1 MSIYGFVPATLVS
14 AVMECCIV
22 FYRCRCDAANIALD
36 NFVTIFTNYA
46 DMPMECP
53 AVLGILTG
61 GMGIGKASKLNTS
74 TTDGPGL
81 PLKWISRIAW
91 ATLVWHIVTIL
102 AGTVVRATGSGDGCG
117 SHWPLCNG
125 EVMPLAPTIKTI
137 IEITHRRISAFD
149 GLLVLLT
156 VGLVGFRFRFKHTA
170 THAALVMLVL
180 TGFEA
185 WIGKYIVNAGLVADN
200 KSMFRA
206 IWMSLH
212 LVNTFLLL
220 TSSAITAWC
229 ASNRPALRLRGQGP
243 VLATILLT
251 FVTMIVLGISGAIT
265 ALGDTLYPAQS
276 HQEVMRLAQADD
288 APAILRLRILHP
300 YIALSAGCFVVIVA
314 AMIRH
319 LRPSRDTAKW
329 SNFVVWLFVLQTAV
343 GGLNVWLKAPLVMQ
357 VLHLLMADAVW
368 ISMVFLSA
376 GALSA
381 DVVHLEDKDFAPA
394 VAPGAAAVLPATW
407 KDYLALTKPRVISLL
422 LLTTMTAMFVAAKGW
437 PGLGVFIAVFV
448 GGFLS
453 AGAANALNMV
463 IDRDIDARMERTKHR
478 PTVTSVIPGRNAF
491 AFAMSLAVMS
501 FLVLWLGANLV
512 AATASLGGLAF
523 YVVVYTLFLKRRT
536 TQNIVIGGAAG
547 CFPPLVGWAAV
558 TGDLGGALAWY
569 LFAIIFVWTPA
580 HFWALALMI
589 KDEYARVG
597 VPMLPSVAGDKA
609 TAIQIVVYA
618 VLTVVVSLIPWF
630 QGLVGL
636 IYAIAAIILGL
647 LLVGRSGILIQNTSR
662 PSAKSAYLF
671 SMLYLALL
679 FVAMAIDRSVLS

>member
-1 MSIYGFVPATLVS
+1 MYGFVPATFVS
-14 AVMECCIV
+14 VVLECYKV
-22 FYRCRCDAANIALD
+22 FYLCWSQAANNAL
-36 NFVTIFTNYA
+36 NKFVTIFTNYA
-46 DMPMECP
+46 DEQMDCP
-53 AVLGILTG
+53 VDLGILTG
-61 GMGIGKASKLNTS
+61 GMGTGQANKLTSS

-81 PLKWISRIAW
+81 PLRWISRIAW
-91 ATLVWHIVTIL
+91 VTLIWHVVTIL
-102 AGTVVRATGSGDGCG
+102 AGTIVRATGSGDGCG

-125 EVMPLAPTIKTI
+125 EVLPVAPTIKTI
-137 IEITHRRISAFD
+137 IEFTHRRISAFD
-149 GLLVLLT
+149 GLLVLIT
-156 VGLVGFRFRFKHTA
+156 VGLVGYRFRFRHTA

-185 WIGKYIVNAGLVADN
+185 WIGKYIVNAGLVAEN

-206 IWMSLH
+206 VWMSLH
-212 LVNTFLLL
+212 LVNTFVLL
-220 TSSAITAWC
+220 TSSAVTAWC
-229 ASNRPALRLRGQGP
+229 ASNRPAIRLRRQGP
-243 VLATILLT
+243 VLAVILLT

-265 ALGDTLYPAQS
+265 ALGDTLYPANS
-276 HQEVMRLAQADD
+276 HDEVMRLARADN

-300 YIALSAGCFVVIVA
+300 YIALSAGCFIVIVA
-314 AMIRH
+314 AMLKH
-319 LRPSRDTAKW
+319 LRPSRETARW
-329 SNFVVWLFVLQTAV
+329 GSMVGWLFVLQTAV
-343 GGLNVWLKAPLVMQ
+343 GGLNVWLRAPIPMQ
-357 VLHLLMADAVW
+357 VIHLLLADAVW
-368 ISMVFLSA
+368 LSMVFLSV

-381 DVVHLEDKDFAPA
+381 DVVHLEDKSFAPDLESGVP
-394 VAPGAAAVLPATW
+394 VAANATW

-422 LLTTMTAMFVAAKGW
+422 LLTSMTAMFVAAKGW
-437 PGLGVFIAVFV
+437 PGFGVFIAVFV

-463 IDRDIDARMERTKHR
+463 VDRDIDARMERTKHR

-491 AFAMSLAVMS
+491 AFAMTLAVLS

-618 VLTVVVSLIPWF
+618 VLTVAVSLLPWF

-636 IYAIAAIILGL
+636 IYAITAIILGL

>member
-1 MSIYGFVPATLVS
+1 MVCTV
-14 AVMECCIV
+14 
-22 FYRCRCDAANIALD
+22 D
-36 NFVTIFTNYA
+36 
-46 DMPMECP
+46 
-53 AVLGILTG
+53 LGILKA
-61 GMGIGKASKLNTS
+61 GMGTSKTSNLHTS

-81 PLKWISRIAW
+81 PLRWISRIAW
-91 ATLVWHIVTIL
+91 VTLIWHVVTIL

-125 EVMPLAPTIKTI
+125 EVLPVAPSIKTI
-137 IEITHRRISAFD
+137 IEFTHRRISAFD
-149 GLLVLLT
+149 GVLVLMT
-156 VGLVGFRFRFKHTA
+156 VGLVGFRFRFRHTA

-180 TGFEA
+180 TGLEA
-185 WIGKYIVNAGLVADN
+185 WIGKYIVNAGLVAEN

-212 LVNTFLLL
+212 LVNTFFLL

-229 ASNRPALRLRGQGP
+229 AGNRPALRLRNQGP
-243 VLATILLT
+243 VLATIVLT

-265 ALGDTLYPAQS
+265 ALGDTLYPAHS
-276 HQEVMRLAQADD
+276 HAEVMRLAQADN

-319 LRPSRDTAKW
+319 LRPSRDTARW
-329 SNFVVWLFVLQTAV
+329 SNAVVWLFVLQTAV
-343 GGLNVWLKAPLVMQ
+343 GGLNVWLKAPVVMQ
-357 VLHLLMADAVW
+357 VVHLLMADAVW
-368 ISMVFLSA
+368 VSMVFLSA
-376 GALSA
+376 GALST
-381 DVVHLEDKDFAPA
+381 DVVHLEDKNFAPEP
-394 VAPGAAAVLPATW
+394 VLGASPATPATW

-422 LLTTMTAMFVAAKGW
+422 LLTSMTAMFVAAKGW
-437 PGLGVFIAVFV
+437 PGVGIFVAVLI

-463 IDRDIDARMERTKHR
+463 VDRDIDARMERTKNR

-491 AFAMSLAVMS
+491 AFAMSLAVLS

-618 VLTVVVSLIPWF
+618 VLTVAVSLLPWF

>member
-1 MSIYGFVPATLVS
+1 M
-14 AVMECCIV
+14 
-22 FYRCRCDAANIALD
+22 FYLCSPQAANIGSH
-36 NFVTIFTNYA
+36 NFVTIFTNYV
-46 DMPMECP
+46 DQRMDCP
-53 AVLGILTG
+53 ADLGILTG
-61 GMGIGKASKLNTS
+61 GMRTGQAKQLNTS

-81 PLKWISRIAW
+81 PVKWISRIAW
-91 ATLVWHIVTIL
+91 VTLIWHVVTIL

-125 EVMPLAPTIKTI
+125 EVLPVAPSIKTI
-137 IEITHRRISAFD
+137 IEFTHRRVSAFD
-149 GLLVLLT
+149 GLLVLIT
-156 VGLVGFRFRFKHTA
+156 VGLVGFRFRFRHTA

-180 TGFEA
+180 TGLEA
-185 WIGKYIVNAGLVADN
+185 WIGKYIVNAGLVAEN

-212 LVNTFLLL
+212 LVNTFFLL
-220 TSSAITAWC
+220 TASAITAWC
-229 ASNRPALRLRGQGP
+229 ASNRPSIRLRNQGP

-251 FVTMIVLGISGAIT
+251 FITMIVLGISGAIT
-265 ALGDTLYPAQS
+265 ALGDTLYPASS
-276 HQEVMRLAQADD
+276 HDEVMRLARADN

-300 YIALSAGCFVVIVA
+300 YIALSSGCFVVIVA
-314 AMIRH
+314 AMLKH
-319 LRPSRDTAKW
+319 LRPCRDTARW
-329 SNFVVWLFVLQTAV
+329 SNIVVWLFVVQTAV
-343 GGLNVWLKAPLVMQ
+343 GGLNVWLKAPVFMQ
-357 VLHLLMADAVW
+357 VGHLLLADAVW
-368 ISMVFLSA
+368 VAMVFLSA
-376 GALSA
+376 GALST
-381 DVVHLEDKDFAPA
+381 DVVHLEDKNFGPEPA
-394 VAPGAAAVLPATW
+394 SGAAAVTNATW

-422 LLTTMTAMFVAAKGW
+422 LLTSMMAMFVAAKGW
-437 PGLGVFIAVFV
+437 PGLSVFIAVLI

-453 AGAANALNMV
+453 AGSANALNMV
-463 IDRDIDARMERTKHR
+463 VDRDIDARMERTKHR

-491 AFAMSLAVMS
+491 AFAMTLAVLS

-609 TAIQIVVYA
+609 TAIQIVIYA
-618 VLTVVVSLIPWF
+618 VLTVAVSLLPWF
-630 QGLVGL
+630 QGLVGI

>member
-1 MSIYGFVPATLVS
+1 MVCTL
-14 AVMECCIV
+14 
-22 FYRCRCDAANIALD
+22 D
-36 NFVTIFTNYA
+36 
-46 DMPMECP
+46 
-53 AVLGILTG
+53 LGILKA
-61 GMGIGKASKLNTS
+61 GMGTSKTS
-74 TTDGPGL
+74 NLQSSMTDGPGL
-81 PLKWISRIAW
+81 PLRWISRIAW
-91 ATLVWHIVTIL
+91 ATLIWHIVTIL

-125 EVMPLAPTIKTI
+125 EVLPVAPSIKTI
-137 IEITHRRISAFD
+137 IEFTHRRISAFD
-149 GLLVLLT
+149 GLLVLMTL
-156 VGLVGFRFRFKHTA
+156 GLVGFRFRFRHTA
-170 THAALVMLVL
+170 TYAALVMLVL
-180 TGFEA
+180 TGLEA
-185 WIGKYIVNAGLVADN
+185 WIGKYIVNAGLVAEN

-206 IWMSLH
+206 VWMSLH
-212 LVNTFLLL
+212 LVNTFFLL

-229 ASNRPALRLRGQGP
+229 AGNRPTLRLRNQGP
-243 VLATILLT
+243 VLATIFLT
-251 FVTMIVLGISGAIT
+251 FATLIVLGISGAIT
-265 ALGDTLYPAQS
+265 ALGDTLYPAHS
-276 HQEVMRLAQADD
+276 HEEVMRLARADN
-288 APAILRLRILHP
+288 APAVLRLRILHP
-300 YIALSAGCFVVIVA
+300 YIALSAGCFLVIVA
-314 AMIRH
+314 SMIRH
-319 LRPSRDTAKW
+319 LRPSRDTARW
-329 SNFVVWLFVLQTAV
+329 SNAVVWLFVIQTAV
-343 GGLNVWLKAPLVMQ
+343 GGLNVWLKAPVVMQ
-357 VLHLLMADAVW
+357 VLHLLLADAVW
-368 ISMVFLSA
+368 VSLVLLSA
-376 GALSA
+376 GALST
-381 DVVHLEDKDFAPA
+381 DVIHLEDKIFASDASVGASP
-394 VAPGAAAVLPATW
+394 VAPATW

-422 LLTTMTAMFVAAKGW
+422 LLTSMTAMFVAAKGW
-437 PGLGVFIAVFV
+437 PGFGIFIAVLI

-463 IDRDIDARMERTKHR
+463 VDRDIDARMERTKHR

-491 AFAMSLAVMS
+491 AFAMTLAVLS

-618 VLTVVVSLIPWF
+618 ILTVVVSLLPWF

-636 IYAIAAIILGL
+636 IYASAAVVLGL

-662 PSAKSAYLF
+662 PSAKNAYLF

-679 FVAMAIDRSVLS
+679 FVAMAIDRSILS

>member
-1 MSIYGFVPATLVS
+1 MA
-14 AVMECCIV
+14 
-22 FYRCRCDAANIALD
+22 
-36 NFVTIFTNYA
+36 
-46 DMPMECP
+46 
-53 AVLGILTG
+53 
-61 GMGIGKASKLNTS
+61 TS
-74 TTDGPGL
+74 TTRDPTASKPDGPGI
-81 PLKWISRIAW
+81 PLRWISRIAW
-91 ATLVWHIVTIL
+91 ATLIWHIVTIL

-125 EVMPLAPTIKTI
+125 EVLPVAPSIKTI
-137 IEITHRRISAFD
+137 IEFTHRRISAFD
-149 GLLVLLT
+149 GVLVLLT
-156 VGLVGFRFRFKHTA
+156 VGLVGYRFRFRHTA

-180 TGFEA
+180 TGLEA
-185 WIGKYIVNAGLVADN
+185 WIGKYIVNAGLVAEN

-206 IWMSLH
+206 VWMSLH

-229 ASNRPALRLRGQGP
+229 AGDRPGLRLRNQGP
-243 VLATILLT
+243 VFATIILT

-276 HQEVMRLAQADD
+276 HDEVMRLARADN

-300 YIALSAGCFVVIVA
+300 YIALSTGCFVVIVA

-319 LRPSRDTAKW
+319 LRPSADTSRW
-329 SNFVVWLFVLQTAV
+329 SNAVVWLFVVQTAV
-343 GGLNVWLKAPLVMQ
+343 GGINVWLKAPVVMQ
-357 VLHLLMADAVW
+357 VVHLLLADAVW
-368 ISMVFLSA
+368 VSMVFLSA

-381 DVVHLEDKDFAPA
+381 DVIHLEDKNFAPEPHVSA
-394 VAPGAAAVLPATW
+394 VSSSTATW

-422 LLTTMTAMFVAAKGW
+422 LLTSMAAMFVAAKGW
-437 PGLGVFIAVFV
+437 PGFGIFLAVLI

-463 IDRDIDARMERTKHR
+463 VDRDIDARMERTKHR
-478 PTVTSVIPGRNAF
+478 PTVTSLIPGRNAF
-491 AFAMSLAVMS
+491 AFAMTLAVLS
-501 FLVLWLGANLV
+501 FVILWLGANLV

-618 VLTVVVSLIPWF
+618 VLTVAVSLLPWF

-636 IYAIAAIILGL
+636 IYAIAAVILGL

>member
-1 MSIYGFVPATLVS
+1 MLYLCHCKPANV
-14 AVMECCIV
+14 
-22 FYRCRCDAANIALD
+22 ALYK
-36 NFVTIFTNYA
+36 FVTIFTNYA
-46 DMPMECP
+46 YQQMVCTVD
-53 AVLGILTG
+53 LGILKA
-61 GMGIGKASKLNTS
+61 GMGTSKTSNLQTS

-81 PLKWISRIAW
+81 PLRWISRIAW
-91 ATLVWHIVTIL
+91 ATLIWHIVTIL

-125 EVMPLAPTIKTI
+125 EVLPVAPSIKTI
-137 IEITHRRISAFD
+137 IEFTHRRISAFD
-149 GLLVLLT
+149 GVLVLLT
-156 VGLVGFRFRFKHTA
+156 VGLVGFRFRFRHTA

-180 TGFEA
+180 TGLEA
-185 WIGKYIVNAGLVADN
+185 WIGKYIVNAGLVAEN

-212 LVNTFLLL
+212 LVNTFFLL
-220 TSSAITAWC
+220 TSSAVTAWC
-229 ASNRPALRLRGQGP
+229 AGNRPALRLRNQGP
-243 VLATILLT
+243 VFATIVLT

-276 HQEVMRLAQADD
+276 HEEVMRLAQADN

-319 LRPSRDTAKW
+319 LRPSRDTARW
-329 SNFVVWLFVLQTAV
+329 SNTVVWLFVLQTAV
-343 GGLNVWLKAPLVMQ
+343 GGLNVWLKAPVVMQ
-357 VLHLLMADAVW
+357 VVHLLMADAVW
-368 ISMVFLSA
+368 VAMVFLSA
-376 GALSA
+376 GALST
-381 DVVHLEDKDFAPA
+381 DVIHLEDKNFAPE
-394 VAPGAAAVLPATW
+394 PETGALPPTAATW

-422 LLTTMTAMFVAAKGW
+422 LLTSMTAMFVAAKGW
-437 PGLGVFIAVFV
+437 PGFGIFLAVLI

-463 IDRDIDARMERTKHR
+463 VDRDIDARMERTKHR

-491 AFAMSLAVMS
+491 AFAMTLAVMS
-501 FLVLWLGANLV
+501 FLTLWLGANLV

-609 TAIQIVVYA
+609 TAIQIVIYA
-618 VLTVVVSLIPWF
+618 VLTVAVSLLPWF

-647 LLVGRSGILIQNTSR
+647 LLVGRSGILIRNTSR